1 MKHLISLFKGYTPVH
16 PKKTTTPFVLSELD
30 SVDCPA
36 DVRESFSDFQEVTT
50 YTFHGNVIRFFHQG
64 EDCDTKLQHIA
75 CFLHKLKE
83 RPVICDILLS
93 PVKKF
98 YPPNKVFGLSHAN
111 TGFCT
116 VDKIVIYRTEEWFKV
131 FIHEC
136 VHYFKWESVLDK
148 PHPELETLFHKKFH
162 VYEAYCEVCA
172 RVLNCCYISAM
183 TRIPFACLYE
193 IECNYAIQHMT
204 NVLHHMDLDY
214 AMIFDPSYDFKEE
227 TNLFAYTVVTAIL
240 MYANYVPPLRL
251 VDDKDFIHILVKT
264 AKRPSFL
271 HEATH
276 RTPSVT
282 TTMSKLNVDEFILQ
296 H

>member
-1 MKHLISLFKGYTPVH
+1 
-16 PKKTTTPFVLSELD
+16 
-30 SVDCPA
+30 
-36 DVRESFSDFQEVTT
+36 
-50 YTFHGNVIRFFHQG
+50 
-64 EDCDTKLQHIA
+64 
-75 CFLHKLKE
+75 
-83 RPVICDILLS
+83 
-93 PVKKF
+93 
-98 YPPNKVFGLSHAN
+98 
-111 TGFCT
+111 
-116 VDKIVIYRTEEWFKV
+116 
-131 FIHEC
+131 
-136 VHYFKWESVLDK
+136 
-148 PHPELETLFHKKFH
+148 
-162 VYEAYCEVCA
+162 
-172 RVLNCCYISAM
+172 
-183 TRIPFACLYE
+183 
-193 IECNYAIQHMT
+193 
-204 NVLHHMDLDY
+204 MDLDY